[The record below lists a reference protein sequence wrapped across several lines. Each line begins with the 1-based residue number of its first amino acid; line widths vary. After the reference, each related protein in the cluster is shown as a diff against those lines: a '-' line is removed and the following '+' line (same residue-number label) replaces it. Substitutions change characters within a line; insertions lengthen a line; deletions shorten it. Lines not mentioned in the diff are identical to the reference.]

1 MYVQIYLC
9 VFVCLC
15 VRVCVCA
22 ACRHQHDKDTHTG
35 PVGAASRPI
44 RGSGHH
50 PPVSGEVEG
59 TCMLYEEEDAYM
71 SYDEL
76 SLNVGIIH
84 RIMRVT

>member
-1 MYVQIYLC
+1 
-9 VFVCLC
+9 
-15 VRVCVCA
+15 
-22 ACRHQHDKDTHTG
+22 
-35 PVGAASRPI
+35 VGAASRPI